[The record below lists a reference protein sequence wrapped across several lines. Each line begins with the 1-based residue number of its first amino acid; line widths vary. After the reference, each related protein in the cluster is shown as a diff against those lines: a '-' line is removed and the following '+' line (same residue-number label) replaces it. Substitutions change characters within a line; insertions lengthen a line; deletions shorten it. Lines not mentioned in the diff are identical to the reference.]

1 MTKSLPL
8 RLSRL
13 FFPVVSVKAVV
24 PKEGQ
29 SRGLDLRL
37 ADLNLSF
44 AFDFQDD
51 GKAASSAFR
60 IETKEKSFADPGTVP
75 PYAID
80 VEVVAH
86 FEVLMPEYRDDRA
99 TYFRKFAAAS
109 ALIGAAREQVAM
121 MTARGPWGSVFMPM
135 IDVNSIVGSPP
146 PKPVEQT
153 LQVEK
158 HQSEKR
164 VAKRV
169 TAPKAAAK

>member
-24 PKEGQ
+24 PKEEQ
-29 SRGLDLRL
+29 SRRLNLELTDLS
-37 ADLNLSF
+37 LSF
-44 AFDFQDD
+44 AFDFQED
-51 GKAASSAFR
+51 GKAASAALR
-60 IETKEKSFADPGTVP
+60 IETKDKSFAEPGNVP

-86 FEVLMPEYRDDRA
+86 FEVLMPEHRDERA

-109 ALIGAAREQVAM
+109 ALIGAGREQVAM

-146 PKPVEQT
+146 AKPAEPILNVEGPPAKK
-153 LQVEK
+153 L
-158 HQSEKR
+158 
-164 VAKRV
+164 VAKKISASKQ
-169 TAPKAAAK
+169 TTK